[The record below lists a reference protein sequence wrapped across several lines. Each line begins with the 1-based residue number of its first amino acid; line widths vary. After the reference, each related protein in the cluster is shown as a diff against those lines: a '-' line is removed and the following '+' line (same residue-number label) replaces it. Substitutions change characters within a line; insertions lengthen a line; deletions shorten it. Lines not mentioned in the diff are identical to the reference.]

1 MDIHTHHRP
10 LDAYENVIEHLKRK
24 HIRITET
31 RKAIIAY
38 IINSYEHPSAEK
50 IYKDLLP
57 EHPNMSLATVYNNMK
72 VLVKEGFVAEL
83 KVTNDL
89 TTYYD
94 YMGHQHINIVCKY
107 CGDIAD
113 FMDVDAIDI
122 GKEAYEQTGYM
133 ITKVQLTAY
142 GICPKCQEKLK
153 AAGEPF
159 MAYREDNK

>member
-1 MDIHTHHRP
+1 MTHIKFDYSKLLGQFVEQEEIDFMQP
-10 LDAYENVIEHLKRK
+10 QVNAADAVSYTHL
-24 HIRITET
+24 
-31 RKAIIAY
+31 
-38 IINSYEHPSAEK
+38 
-50 IYKDLLP
+50 LLP

-83 KVTNDL
+83 KVTNDPI
-89 TTYYD
+89 TYYD
-94 YMGHQHINIVCKY
+94 FMGHQHINIVCKY

-142 GICPKCQEKLK
+142 GI
-153 AAGEPF
+153 
-159 MAYREDNK
+159 

>member
-10 LDAYENVIEHLKRK
+10 LDAYENVIEHLRGK

-38 IINSYEHPSAEK
+38 LINSTEHPSADK

-57 EHPNMSLATVYNNMK
+57 EHPSLSLATVYNNIK
-72 VLVKEGFVAEL
+72 VLVNEGFVTEL
-83 KVTNDL
+83 KVTNNP

-94 YMGHQHINIVCKY
+94 FMGHQHINIICKC
-107 CGDIAD
+107 CGAITD

-122 GKEAYEQTGYM
+122 GKEAYEQTGYQ
-133 ITKVQLTAY
+133 ITKIQVTAY
-142 GICPKCQEKLK
+142 GLCPKCQEDVKQSGRSPL
-153 AAGEPF
+153 ALYE
-159 MAYREDNK
+159 E

>member
-94 YMGHQHINIVCKY
+94 FMGHQHINIV
-107 CGDIAD
+107 
-113 FMDVDAIDI
+113 I